1 MGCPGPNRGA
11 PAGELD
17 AVVVCAG
24 FSEVYM
30 LHRRDKLGLSARV
43 FEAAEDVGG
52 PGWDL
57 RG

>member
-17 AVVVCAG
+17 AVVVGAG